1 MGPWRVG
8 DGERHRE
15 RRCGR
20 GTEDGEEQTEGMG
33 KTKRREYC
41 EERR

>member
-1 MGPWRVG
+1 MEGGGWGETQREEVWEG
-8 DGERHRE
+8 DR
-15 RRCGR
+15 
-20 GTEDGEEQTEGMG
+20 EDGEEQTEGMG